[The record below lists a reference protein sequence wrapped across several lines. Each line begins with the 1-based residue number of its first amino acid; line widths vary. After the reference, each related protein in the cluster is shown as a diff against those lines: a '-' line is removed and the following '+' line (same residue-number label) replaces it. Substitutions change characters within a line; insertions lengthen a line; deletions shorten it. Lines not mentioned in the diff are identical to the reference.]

1 MIGGLPLRI
10 ATLWAPHLVTAVN
23 LDKPILAFRVVAGSY
38 QGLRHSFFDDMP
50 SINFVVLLT
59 DPRSHFTR
67 QWYMSLVVAKP
78 ATDLAAVWFATSE
91 FAVDQ
96 G

>member
-1 MIGGLPLRI
+1 
-10 ATLWAPHLVTAVN
+10 
-23 LDKPILAFRVVAGSY
+23 
-38 QGLRHSFFDDMP
+38 
-50 SINFVVLLT
+50 
-59 DPRSHFTR
+59 
-67 QWYMSLVVAKP
+67 MSLVVAKP